1 MTKIFH
7 NLKGKFHVKISVIL
21 NELEKYMAFTIYK
34 NLDFADSMQFMIFS
48 LGTSNF
54 FSSLKDESITEKDY
68 LHVIDVWNMLKEKT
82 MGGYHDFYLKTDVL
96 LLVDVYEKYINT
108 CLEYYKWSF
117 SLF

>member
-48 LGTSNF
+48 LGTSDF
-54 FSSLKDESITEKDY
+54 FSSLKDESITEKYY
-68 LHVIDVWNMLKEKT
+68 LHVIDGWNMLKEKNN
-82 MGGYHDFYLKTDVL
+82 GWLSRFLFKNRCFV
-96 LLVDVYEKYINT
+96 ISW
-108 CLEYYKWSF
+108 CL
-117 SLF
+117 